1 MPPPTQFSILK
12 PLKAKFFTPQN
23 TRRAATAQ
31 PFSALLA
38 TVSVS
43 LREHLSCL
51 LRINPGAFERTE
63 IDDKHQHMHK
73 PLSFHER
80 WSREVGRGR
89 EERLARLLRE
99 REKLQVSGSEGLKS
113 VKSGEA
119 GSLTRQP

>member
-1 MPPPTQFSILK
+1 MPPPGGFSLFK
-12 PLKAKFFTPQN
+12 PLKAKFFNQSTA
-23 TRRAATAQ
+23 RRAAAAQ
-31 PFSALLA
+31 PLSGLLA

-63 IDDKHQHMHK
+63 IDDKHEHMHK

-99 REKLQVSGSEGLKS
+99 RENLQASGSDLKG
-113 VKSGEA
+113 VK
-119 GSLTRQP
+119 GSEMGPLTRQP